1 MHGLKSATVG
11 CDIFLRRNN
20 MGKKKLATILS
31 LIVLV
36 VVLQPI
42 AAQKIGGDLVVG
54 ITGDPYN
61 LSTWISNDLNSSLVM
76 NLALPSMMVIDESGN
91 KVPFIIKDYKISS
104 DAKAFTITLH
114 DLKWHDGVPLT
125 SEDLAFTS
133 DYLVKYKLGYGA
145 DMFSNVDHYEI
156 KDAHTIVF
164 YLKKPQVNFLSQ
176 VGFWIDIMP
185 KHIFDKVTDPNTFVY
200 NGVGYGPYKLKSFKK
215 GEYYQFERVADW
227 PLANNGKGPYLNTI
241 TFRVYPDPNALVLA
255 MKSGEIQ
262 VSASPLPVAA
272 QKQLLVDPNLF
283 GVGKVTSLGFGYFG
297 FSYKNEMLRDFTVRK
312 AIAYTVDRDAIVN
325 VAKQGG
331 AIKMDTP
338 VSPVY
343 KDLVKSQIKY
353 PPFDIA
359 AASKLLDDAG
369 YKLDPKTGFRS
380 KDGKPLEFELIY
392 RTTTVNIDSIV
403 NIFKANA
410 EKAGIKI
417 NLKPVDPA
425 TYTDRVV
432 KQRNFDIN
440 CIEWGV
446 IDDADSSLG
455 TIYRSDAS
463 LNFMDYKN
471 PTIDKLLDESLTE
484 PNYTKRIAI
493 INKFQEEFIKELPV
507 INAWVSINAY
517 GYSKSYDGWDLTPGL
532 YGFLDAK
539 DIIKV
544 YKK

>member
-1 MHGLKSATVG
+1 
-11 CDIFLRRNN
+11 

-114 DLKWHDGVPLT
+114 DLKWHDGAPLT

-297 FSYKNEMLRDFTVRK
+297 FRYKNEMLRDFTVRK

-440 CIEWGV
+440 SIEWGV